1 MGSIPLLTGI
11 AGTLL
16 GHRITAAWLISTV
29 ACAAG
34 LVLLGYQGVSGGES
48 LGVLAAIVAATA
60 GAAFTLTVKRVI
72 ERGGQPDL
80 AQAALYI
87 VAGGVMLGSALSTAQ
102 FAWVTTPRGAALALW
117 LGVVTMALPN
127 ALWVRGLGVLSPGVT
142 ATLLIGEPLTATVL
156 GVVLLDEHLTTVSW
170 FGLTIVAA
178 GLIALGFSASKEDV
192 PLLHE

>member
-1 MGSIPLLTGI
+1 M
-11 AGTLL
+11 
-16 GHRITAAWLISTV
+16 
-29 ACAAG
+29 
-34 LVLLGYQGVSGGES
+34 
-48 LGVLAAIVAATA
+48 
-60 GAAFTLTVKRVI
+60 
-72 ERGGQPDL
+72 
-80 AQAALYI
+80 
-87 VAGGVMLGSALSTAQ
+87 